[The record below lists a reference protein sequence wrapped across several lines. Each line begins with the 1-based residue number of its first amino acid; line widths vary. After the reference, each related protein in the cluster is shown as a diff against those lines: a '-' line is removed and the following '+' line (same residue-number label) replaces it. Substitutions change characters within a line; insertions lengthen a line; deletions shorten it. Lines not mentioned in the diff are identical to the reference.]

1 MKIKEYRRRL
11 LTWFGQIGKSCLAR
25 VNEYRKIWPTDYRET
40 NELLLVPPL
49 LIVLLLVIVVFPSN
63 ALRIVLGLPLVLFL
77 PGYTLLA
84 ALFVR
89 KDRLKGLD
97 RLALSFAASVAIV
110 PLLGLVINYLPGGIG
125 LPSFFVVIALFVLVV
140 SAVAWIRRGRLVEGE
155 RFSVILRWPQS
166 AFGGGIFKKFPSIVV
181 ALAALAVVV
190 SLVYIIVTPKIQE
203 SFTEFYISGISDVS
217 GYPPE
222 LKVNEE
228 QKVLVTVVNRE
239 GRTLDYRIEG
249 SYNGKKIGQVGP
261 LLLEDGQRY
270 EAKID
275 FRPVVPGPGQEVE
288 FVLYIDGETEPYL
301 EPLRLTF
308 DVY

>member
-1 MKIKEYRRRL
+1 MMIKGYRRRL
-11 LTWFGQIGKSCLAR
+11 STWFGQTGKSCLAR
-25 VNEYRKIWPTDYRET
+25 VKEYRKIWPTDYREA

-49 LIVLLLVIVVFPSN
+49 LIVLLLVIVISPSN

-89 KDRLKGLD
+89 KARLKGLD

-110 PLLGLVINYLPGGIG
+110 PLIGLVINYLAGGIG
-125 LPSFFVVIALFVLVV
+125 LPSFFVVIALFVLVA
-140 SAVAWIRRGRLVEGE
+140 SAVAWIRRGRLAAGE
-155 RFSVILRWPQS
+155 RFSVILRWPRS
-166 AFGGGIFKKFPSIVV
+166 APGGGILKNFPSIVV
-181 ALAALAVVV
+181 ALAALAVVA

-228 QKVLVTVVNRE
+228 QKVRVTVVNRE

-249 SYNGKKIGQVGP
+249 SYNGKEIGQVGP
-261 LLLEDGQRY
+261 LLLEDGQMY
-270 EAKID
+270 EAKIG
-275 FRPVVPGPGQEVE
+275 FRPAVPGPGQEVE
-288 FVLYIDGETEPYL
+288 FSLYINDDTEPYL